1 MYSSRVEPDK
11 GSKVEVKLLDSSRE
25 RRVPAT
31 RLSRVF
37 SFGSLGVGLGRRHY
51 QKTSHN
57 YNILS
62 RK

>member
-57 YNILS
+57 
-62 RK
+62 

>member
-11 GSKVEVKLLDSSRE
+11 GSNVEVKLLDSSRE

-51 QKTSHN
+51 
-57 YNILS
+57 
-62 RK
+62 